1 MSGVMIVARAVRWS
15 GIIMLRRPLIT
26 GLVVRSW
33 VIARTLV
40 VIAGVR
46 TVMIS
51 VIGAVVIVAVRGVI
65 LMLLGVL
72 IVLAAVIASTGI
84 NCRHTESGD
93 CHCKSDGFDS

>member
-1 MSGVMIVARAVRWS
+1 MIVAGAVRWS
-15 GIIMLRRPLIT
+15 GIVMLRRPLIT

-40 VIAGVR
+40 VIAGVWA
-46 TVMIS
+46 VM
-51 VIGAVVIVAVRGVI
+51 IVAVRGVI